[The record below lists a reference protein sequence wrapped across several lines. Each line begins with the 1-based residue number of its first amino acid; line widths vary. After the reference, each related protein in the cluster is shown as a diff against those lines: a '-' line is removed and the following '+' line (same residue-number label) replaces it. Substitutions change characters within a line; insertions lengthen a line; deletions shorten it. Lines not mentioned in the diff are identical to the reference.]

1 VPGVGACSICYTLTK
16 CSRYCLMFWLP
27 YFLKTAVGMGQQ
39 QAATVASLLDLTGV
53 PGAILMG
60 VACDRFYG
68 GAALKAAMHSC
79 AITGLCFCLWATACA
94 AGAAS
99 TAVHVTAI
107 LTIGF
112 FVAGPG
118 GVLGAS
124 ARGLVGYAGRAKEGA
139 LVAAVAGLVNGS
151 GSVGAVVQGLL
162 TTQILEY
169 SGWAGLFGAR
179 ERSPLPPYEAPNHA
193 SRLTCSH
200 SPSRSPS
207 FITHTH
213 AFCCGH
219 HHASVNRISPIVS
232 ANVAPP
238 SQSGWRWWVRPCHSR
253 PPSPSK
259 PPRCARKPPNHLI
272 RLGDSIVHEGRQA
285 PGRRSSFAARV
296 HTRSCSPLAFTVSYA
311 CRLAAILGTD

>member
-1 VPGVGACSICYTLTK
+1 
-16 CSRYCLMFWLP
+16 
-27 YFLKTAVGMGQQ
+27 
-39 QAATVASLLDLTGV
+39 
-53 PGAILMG
+53 
-60 VACDRFYG
+60 
-68 GAALKAAMHSC
+68 MHSC

-193 SRLTCSH
+193 SHAPHMFTLAIE
-200 SPSRSPS
+200 
-207 FITHTH
+207 ITII
-213 AFCCGH
+213 
-219 HHASVNRISPIVS
+219 HHAHSCILLWSSSCI
-232 ANVAPP
+232 
-238 SQSGWRWWVRPCHSR
+238 SQSNFPNRFRECGAPLSVGLAMVGSAVSLAP
-253 PPSPSK
+253 
-259 PPRCARKPPNHLI
+259 AVAIEAAALRKK
-272 RLGDSIVHEGRQA
+272 
-285 PGRRSSFAARV
+285 AA
-296 HTRSCSPLAFTVSYA
+296 
-311 CRLAAILGTD
+311 

>member
-1 VPGVGACSICYTLTK
+1 
-16 CSRYCLMFWLP
+16 
-27 YFLKTAVGMGQQ
+27 MGQQ

-169 SGWAGLFGAR
+169 SGWAGLFGALGLAMVG
-179 ERSPLPPYEAPNHA
+179 SAVSLAPAVAIEAA
-193 SRLTCSH
+193 AL
-200 SPSRSPS
+200 
-207 FITHTH
+207 
-213 AFCCGH
+213 
-219 HHASVNRISPIVS
+219 
-232 ANVAPP
+232 
-238 SQSGWRWWVRPCHSR
+238 
-253 PPSPSK
+253 
-259 PPRCARKPPNHLI
+259 RKK
-272 RLGDSIVHEGRQA
+272 
-285 PGRRSSFAARV
+285 AA
-296 HTRSCSPLAFTVSYA
+296 
-311 CRLAAILGTD
+311 